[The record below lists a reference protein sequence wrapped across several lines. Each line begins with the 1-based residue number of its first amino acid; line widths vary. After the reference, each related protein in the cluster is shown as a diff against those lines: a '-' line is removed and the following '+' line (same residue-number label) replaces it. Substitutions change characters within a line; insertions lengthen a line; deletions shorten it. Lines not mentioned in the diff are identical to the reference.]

1 MSNIVIDQT
10 TIQALVESVKAL
22 HSRLD
27 IFERAQQAQQALN
40 AQFREEVNDLH
51 SIINNLEKLIRSPA
65 PVTAQPPIAAI
76 PITPVVP
83 AAQAQAQAQ
92 QPRNNPPQWSQV
104 LKRPSAASN
113 KRRREHALRTLQPP
127 QPATENSNYTVL
139 HLHRAHR
146 MTHTEYRA
154 TLAAIGIDSKRILDV
169 TFPARNISTILIH
182 TAYKAD
188 ILQLLAAGE
197 LTEVPDFNPL
207 DHTHVADP
215 QFADMPAPQLTRIA
229 AALHTDRCIR
239 TVRYIKKH
247 TVPGVLKFFMAQNWI
262 PLVTAQDLS
271 AELLPRPAKRAM
283 DPHSAV
289 GQLLL
294 DPVYATKLR
303 SRQLVDRLGNVVET
317 NAMEITEEFYDD
329 PNHSDTDDSLE

>member
-1 MSNIVIDQT
+1 MS
-10 TIQALVESVKAL
+10 
-22 HSRLD
+22 
-27 IFERAQQAQQALN
+27 
-40 AQFREEVNDLH
+40 
-51 SIINNLEKLIRSPA
+51 
-65 PVTAQPPIAAI
+65 
-76 PITPVVP
+76 
-83 AAQAQAQAQ
+83 
-92 QPRNNPPQWSQV
+92 
-104 LKRPSAASN
+104 
-113 KRRREHALRTLQPP
+113 
-127 QPATENSNYTVL
+127 
-139 HLHRAHR
+139 
-146 MTHTEYRA
+146 HTEYRA
-154 TLAAIGIDSKRILDV
+154 TLAAIGIDSKCILDV

-303 SRQLVDRLGNVVET
+303 SRQLVDRLGNVAET
-317 NAMEITEEFYDD
+317 NPMEITEELY
-329 PNHSDTDDSLE
+329 DDSLE